1 MSRFSSFRPLMHEHE
16 YKFIER
22 YLKREDVLLEYGA
35 GNSTLYFS
43 DFVKKLIS
51 LEHDVDYYNQIKK
64 CIDGYG
70 ADNVELYHVEP
81 TIKDTKVKRY
91 DQLKDYI
98 EFPVKKEFKFNKI
111 LIDGRARKE
120 CALFLSDH
128 ISNDDVVFIHDF
140 NSNNIEGYIDDNYHN
155 EILAKYDIIEFEQR
169 GQGIVALKKKEHQP
183 KLFETRDEL
192 IKFLPKNINIC
203 EVGVFKG
210 DFSKFIYAE
219 NNPSSLFLIDV
230 FNCTTNSGDKDGQNI
245 TLADL
250 RIEYEKI
257 KEYFKD
263 KNVKVLKGRSVD
275 MLANIEDSFFDMIYI
290 DADHSYDSVYNDLAL
305 SYHKVKTG
313 GLICGH
319 DYNPNIY
326 PQVFAAVNNF
336 CKNFNLK
343 IDFLT
348 KDKLPSFGIVKND
361 S

>member
-128 ISNDDVVFIHDF
+128 ISDKDIVFIHDF
-140 NSNNIEGYIDDNYHN
+140 HRNDIEGYIDDNYHN
-155 EILAKYDIIEFEQR
+155 EILAKYDVLEFEKR
-169 GQGIVALKKKEHQP
+169 GEGIVALKKKTISQN
-183 KLFETRDEL
+183 
-192 IKFLPKNINIC
+192 FLKP
-203 EVGVFKG
+203 EM
-210 DFSKFIYAE
+210 S
-219 NNPSSLFLIDV
+219 
-230 FNCTTNSGDKDGQNI
+230 
-245 TLADL
+245 
-250 RIEYEKI
+250 
-257 KEYFKD
+257 
-263 KNVKVLKGRSVD
+263 
-275 MLANIEDSFFDMIYI
+275 
-290 DADHSYDSVYNDLAL
+290 
-305 SYHKVKTG
+305 
-313 GLICGH
+313 
-319 DYNPNIY
+319 
-326 PQVFAAVNNF
+326 
-336 CKNFNLK
+336 
-343 IDFLT
+343 
-348 KDKLPSFGIVKND
+348 
-361 S
+361 